1 MSEESPRVLIVDDER
16 VHINLLNEILKERY
30 AIKVALNGRQAIE
43 RATGDPRP
51 DLILLDVG
59 MPDMDGFE
67 VLTRLREDP
76 LTRDIPVI
84 FLTALDSEEEEARGL
99 EMGAVDYIT
108 KPFSPVVVNARINT
122 HLSLRRSIRETLEA
136 RQQADSLEKR
146 VGALSRGLANEA
158 PRHPEAFAHIVTN
171 SAAMRTVFHYM
182 EAVADSSEPVLIS
195 GETGVGKELIA
206 QGLHTLGRGGGGR
219 GSMVSV
225 NLAGLDDATFSDTL
239 FGHRKGAF
247 TGAHQERKG
256 FIAEAE
262 GGTLFLDEIGDL
274 APASQVKLLRL
285 LQERL
290 YHPLGADRPVAMNVR
305 IVAATNRDLQ
315 AMMAEGSFRQDLF
328 FRLAA
333 HHIKIPALRE
343 RREDIPLL
351 TAHFLDEAGRAMGR
365 SALEVPPQL
374 LQLLE
379 LYDFPGN
386 VRELRALIFD
396 ATARHRS
403 GPVLS
408 MKGIQATIEER
419 RATQSGTPATPTG
432 PAGMAAVHIEGRL
445 PTLEEAEG
453 FLVGEAMRQ
462 AGNNQGIAASL
473 LGISRSA
480 LNRRL
485 NRRLRHL
492 IEE

>member
-1 MSEESPRVLIVDDER
+1 MPAEAPRILIVDDER
-16 VHINLLNEILKERY
+16 LHINLLNDILKERY

-43 RATGDPRP
+43 RATSEPRP
-51 DLILLDVG
+51 DLILLDVR

-67 VLTRLREDP
+67 VLARLREDP
-76 LTRDIPVI
+76 RTDEIPVI
-84 FLTALDSEEEEARGL
+84 FLTALDAEEEETRGL
-99 EMGAVDYIT
+99 EAGAVDYIT
-108 KPFSPVVVNARINT
+108 KPFSPAVVTARIHT
-122 HLSLRRSIRETLEA
+122 HLSLRRSIREAMEA
-136 RQQADSLEKR
+136 RLQADSLEMR
-146 VGALSRGLANEA
+146 VEALNRGLASEA

-171 SAAMRTVFHYM
+171 SAAMRAQFHYM
-182 EAVADSSEPVLIS
+182 EAVAVSAEPILIS
-195 GETGVGKELIA
+195 GETGVGKELIV
-206 QGLHTLGRGGGGR
+206 QGLHALGTEGHGGDGR
-219 GSMVSV
+219 LVSV

-247 TGAHQERKG
+247 TGAHQERRG
-256 FIAEAE
+256 LIAEAE

-274 APASQVKLLRL
+274 APTSQVKLLRL

-290 YHPLGADRPVAMNVR
+290 YLPLGADRPVAMNTRV
-305 IVAATNRDLQ
+305 IAATNRDLP
-315 AMMAEGSFRQDLF
+315 AMMTEGAFRQDLF

-333 HHIKIPALRE
+333 HHIKVPALRE

-351 TAHFLDEAGRAMGR
+351 TAHFLEEAGRAMGR
-365 SALEVPPQL
+365 PAPEAPAEL

-396 ATARHRS
+396 AVARHRT

-408 MKGIQATIEER
+408 MKGIQTTIEER
-419 RATQSGTPATPTG
+419 RAAQGPSGGETALPTP
-432 PAGMAAVHIEGRL
+432 VHIEGRL

-453 FLVGEAMRQ
+453 FLIGEAMRL